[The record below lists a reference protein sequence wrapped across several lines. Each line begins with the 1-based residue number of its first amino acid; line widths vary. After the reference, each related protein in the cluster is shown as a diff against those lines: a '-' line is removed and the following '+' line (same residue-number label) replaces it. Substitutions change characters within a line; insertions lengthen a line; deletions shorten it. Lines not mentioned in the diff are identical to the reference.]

1 MKKNFLIVVGFGL
14 LLSSGTMLAQTKL
27 SAKETALQIAERIIS
42 STTYKFEN
50 KKTGEVFTTV
60 KDLPLSADVQVQS
73 VYNQWHYTNGVTN
86 IALMELG
93 DKLGDKK
100 YEQYVLKNMNF
111 VFNDGNYDYYKRLY
125 DKTFAEGGWGVI
137 RNLSWHINGFHIPT

>member
-1 MKKNFLIVVGFGL
+1 MKKNFLIIVGFGL
-14 LLSSGTMLAQTKL
+14 LLSSGTIPAQTKL

-50 KKTGEVFTTV
+50 KKTAEVFTTV

-93 DKLGDKK
+93 DTL
-100 YEQYVLKNMNF
+100 
-111 VFNDGNYDYYKRLY
+111 
-125 DKTFAEGGWGVI
+125 
-137 RNLSWHINGFHIPT
+137 LS